1 MEKLERPIN
10 LKDQVV
16 NALRK
21 SIIAG
26 ELKAGEQ
33 IVEAKLAAEMGIS
46 RGPIREAIGILEGEG
61 YLTRAGG
68 LLTVTTLTRKDIYE
82 IYSLRSVI
90 EGLAARI
97 AVKKFTPR
105 DIEHMEKI
113 LWDISKV
120 DPTIDGTMTI
130 RSSLAIHRFVL
141 DKADHKRLL
150 DLWLNLNMQ
159 LKMLASM
166 VMTHD
171 SVTDSFSK
179 HAKLVQVLKSGD
191 PDVAEQAMRNH
202 IMDSWLIVE
211 KQLGNK
217 VL

>member
-16 NALRK
+16 NAIRK

-61 YLTRAGG
+61 FLARAGG
-68 LLTVTTLTRKDIYE
+68 LLTVTTLTRKDIFE

-97 AVKKFTPR
+97 AVEKFTPG
-105 DIEHMEKI
+105 DIEHLEKI
-113 LWDISKV
+113 LWEISRV
-120 DPTIDGTMTI
+120 DPTVDGTVTVT
-130 RSSLAIHRFVL
+130 SSLAIHRFVL
-141 DKADHKRLL
+141 DKADHRRLL

-159 LKMLASM
+159 LKMLASV

-171 SVTDSFSK
+171 TVTDTFSK
-179 HAKLVQVLKSGD
+179 HAKLIEVLKSGN
-191 PDVAEQAMRNH
+191 PDIAEQAMRNH
-202 IMDSWLIVE
+202 IMDSWRIVE
-211 KQLGNK
+211 KQLENTA
-217 VL
+217 L

>member
-1 MEKLERPIN
+1 MEKLARPIN

-16 NALRK
+16 SALRK

-61 YLTRAGG
+61 FLTRADGS
-68 LLTVTTLTRKDIYE
+68 LTVTTLTRKDIYE

-97 AVKKFTPR
+97 AVEKFTPR
-105 DIEHMEKI
+105 DIEYMEKV
-113 LWDISKV
+113 LWEIARV
-120 DPTIDGTMTI
+120 DPMVDGTVTV
-130 RSSLAIHRFVL
+130 RSSLAIHRFIM

-166 VMTHD
+166 VMMHD
-171 SVTDSFSK
+171 TITDTFSK
-179 HAKLVQVLKSGD
+179 HTRLIEALKSGD

-202 IMDSWLIVE
+202 IMDSWRIVE
-211 KQLGNK
+211 KQLRNTS
-217 VL
+217 L

>member
-1 MEKLERPIN
+1 MEKLERPAN

-16 NALRK
+16 SALRK

-26 ELKAGEQ
+26 ELKTGEQ

-61 YLTRAGG
+61 FLTRADGC
-68 LLTVTTLTRKDIYE
+68 LTVTTLTRKDIYE

-97 AVKKFTPR
+97 AVEKFKPD
-105 DIEHMEKI
+105 DIAYMEKV
-113 LWDISKV
+113 LWEIARA
-120 DPTIDGTMTI
+120 DPMGDGTVTVK
-130 RSSLAIHRFVL
+130 SSLAIHRFIM

-171 SVTDSFSK
+171 TITDTFSK
-179 HAKLVQVLKSGD
+179 HTKLIEALKSGD
-191 PDVAEQAMRNH
+191 PDIAEQAMRKH
-202 IMDSWLIVE
+202 IMDSWRIVE
-211 KQLGNK
+211 KQLGNTS
-217 VL
+217 L